1 MAKKNQ
7 LKLVKK
13 GLVENQQKRSRKKRK
28 NKMSKKF
35 IIGIGL
41 ISLAVVLVGNS
52 VFGGIGL
59 TSDKK
64 ATGESF
70 DLVGSRSGTTT
81 TPVAF
86 DGNNTT
92 TGLSSTSTYPFVLGS
107 ITDTA
112 TFNFQVSSS
121 TSAGGFAPSVS
132 FNVLASNDWNCGT
145 ASTTNYLNMPTED
158 QINWY
163 DVGNHYLGTSVTKA
177 ESIAL
182 NSGTTTFVWWPT
194 EVVGTTG
201 KSVTFTNLNTKC
213 LAVELYASSTAV
225 YVNVMTKG
233 KY

>member
-1 MAKKNQ
+1 
-7 LKLVKK
+7 
-13 GLVENQQKRSRKKRK
+13 
-28 NKMSKKF
+28 MSKKF

-163 DVGNHYLGTSVTKA
+163 DVGSHLMGLTNTI
-177 ESIAL
+177 EL
-182 NSGTTTFVWWPT
+182 NKSTTTFVWYPE